1 MFQEEHYEEEEGEE
15 GGILGSS
22 FSGGRTV
29 EVFDLPKTEAM
40 FMPSNV
46 DSKQMGFK
54 FKEVFLMLELSQVY
68 SLVAV

>member
-1 MFQEEHYEEEEGEE
+1 MFQEEHYEEEE

-29 EVFDLPKTEAM
+29 EVFDLPKPEAM

-46 DSKQMGFK
+46 DSTQMGFK
-54 FKEVFLMLELSQVY
+54 FKEVFQMIELSQVY